1 MPVIPVTSLSDP
13 ALDVYALL
21 SEPQLLHCMEPEEG
35 LFIAESPLVI
45 SRALAAGYRPVS
57 FLMEPKQM
65 TQPFMQQILADHPE
79 VPVYLAEND
88 VLRNITG
95 YAMTRGALCAMRRR
109 PCPLVEALCGNASRI
124 AVLEDVENPT
134 NLGAIFRSAA
144 ALNIDALLLSP
155 DCTDP
160 LYRRAVRVS
169 MGTVFQIPWTWIGKK
184 NGCDPAAEGKRPEKS
199 AWPADGMALLQ
210 RMGFQTAAMALRE
223 DTVSIRDP
231 KLKEAP
237 RLAILLGSEG
247 YGLQEETLSLC
258 DYTVK
263 IPMREGVDSLNV
275 AAASAVAFWELTG
288 RI

>member
-1 MPVIPVTSLSDP
+1 MPVIPVTTLSDP
-13 ALDVYALL
+13 DLDVYARL
-21 SEPQLLHCMEPEEG
+21 SEPQLLHYLEPGEG

-45 SRALAAGYRPVS
+45 LRAAEAGYRPVS
-57 FLMEPKQM
+57 FLMEPEQAEHPII
-65 TQPFMQQILADHPE
+65 QPILEKYPE
-79 VPVYLAEND
+79 VPVYTASNS

-109 PCPLVEALCGNASRI
+109 SCPSVEALCGNASRI

-155 DCTDP
+155 GCTDP
-160 LYRRAVRVS
+160 LYRRAIRVS

-184 NGCDPAAEGKRPEKS
+184 DHIIWPGEG
-199 AWPADGMALLQ
+199 MTLLQ
-210 RMGFQTAAMALRE
+210 RMRFQTAAMALRE
-223 DTVSIRDP
+223 DTISIRDP
-231 KLKEAP
+231 ELKEAP

-288 RI
+288 RV